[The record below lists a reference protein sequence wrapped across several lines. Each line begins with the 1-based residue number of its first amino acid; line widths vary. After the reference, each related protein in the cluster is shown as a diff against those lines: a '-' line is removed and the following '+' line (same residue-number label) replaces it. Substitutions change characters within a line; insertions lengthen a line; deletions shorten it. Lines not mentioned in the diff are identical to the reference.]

1 MYDLGIIVPA
11 CLEGHFLPRIYNFKK
26 YGLLNIGQS
35 KIKVFL
41 LVGKYP
47 IPQDLREGWPCEI
60 DFVSSHLQ
68 HDGPKTFEFVLNLKT
83 EEIQKYRWWL
93 KIDDDSITDISHQI
107 KRTDEEFD
115 WEKPVYIFGDY
126 DMGFS
131 PIFIEEVKKTKHRE
145 RFLPTGKTFFYFHHE
160 FESSLMSPSC
170 VQKIIEDDEC
180 RFFLKLLTSP
190 KNDLRGCH
198 HDQGLAMAAR
208 FIKIHGSTSL
218 FMSKNPIFDD
228 FSLFGGI
235 LTHIHFIYNDPDGLS
250 NFLKKLYEVGAISNV

>member
-60 DFVSSHLQ
+60 DFVSSHWQ
-68 HDGPKTFEFVLNLKT
+68 HDGPKTFEFVLNLKA

-93 KIDDDSITDISHQI
+93 KVDDDSITDISNQLR
-107 KRTDEEFD
+107 RTDEEFD
-115 WEKPVYIFGDY
+115 WEKPVYICGDY
-126 DMGFS
+126 DMGVT
-131 PIFIEEVKKTKHRE
+131 PVFIEAVKKTKYKE
-145 RFLPTGKTFFYFHHE
+145 RFLPSGKTSFFLNHE
-160 FESSLMSPSC
+160 WECSLMSPSC

-180 RFFLKLLTSP
+180 RFFLKLLTTP
-190 KNDLRGCH
+190 ENDIRGCH
-198 HDQGLAMAAR
+198 HDQGLALAAR
-208 FIKIHGSTSL
+208 FIKIHGNNSF
-218 FMSKNPIFDD
+218 FMSKNPIFDN
-228 FSLFGGI
+228 FSLLGGD

-250 NFLKKLYEVGAISNV
+250 NFLKKLYEVGVNI